1 MLELRRKRFAT
12 RKRGSR
18 SPISKLMPRPL
29 AGEVLVFF
37 YFHPLLK
44 TKACRNVG
52 RYRLF
57 FSKYSWLFSY
67 GLALTAN
74 IDKPPA
80 STGGQA
86 FGAETEL
93 DRSLGAG

>member
-1 MLELRRKRFAT
+1 VPKCRTL
-12 RKRGSR
+12 
-18 SPISKLMPRPL
+18 PIIL
-29 AGEVLVFF
+29 
-37 YFHPLLK
+37 
-44 TKACRNVG
+44 
-52 RYRLF
+52 
-57 FSKYSWLFSY
+57 SKYSWLFSY